1 MTLRLLDL
9 RSHQLG
15 DLARLGVAAERLL
28 AEDKS
33 IVDFYFKATAAGR
46 KQRQA
51 GDII

>member
-1 MTLRLLDL
+1 VALNLGA
-9 RSHQLG
+9 HQLG
-15 DLARLGVAAERLL
+15 DLARLGMAAERLL

-33 IVDFYFKATAAGR
+33 IVDFYFKAAAAGW